1 MKLIQKL
8 NFPQKSIF
16 GFKILS
22 SLHSSL
28 FCYLFLIAGKSLN
41 MFFGLSRINIIAGSL
56 FNIILNLSIVILIV
70 NLIKKRR
77 QIKKIHFIFLNFI
90 LFIYL
95 PISLFDI
102 FRYSKILFFF
112 LFKYTYQNNTY
123 FSLSW
128 SYKNFSNNNAT
139 KFFRNK
145 VLNN

>member
-1 MKLIQKL
+1 MKLIPKF

-28 FCYLFLIAGKSLN
+28 FCYLLVLTGKSLN
-41 MFFGLSRINIIAGSL
+41 IFFGSSRINIIAGSL
-56 FNIILNLSIVILIV
+56 FNIILNLSIVILII
-70 NLIKKRR
+70 NLIKKRK
-77 QIKKIHFIFLNFI
+77 QIKKNHFIILNFL

-112 LFKYTYQNNTY
+112 LFKYTYQNNIY

-128 SYKNFSNNNAT
+128 SYKNFFNNKAT
-139 KFFRNK
+139 KF
-145 VLNN
+145 LEI

>member
-1 MKLIQKL
+1 MKIIPKL

-22 SLHSSL
+22 SLQSSIS
-28 FCYLFLIAGKSLN
+28 CYILLLAGKSLN
-41 MFFGLSRINIIAGSL
+41 IFFGSSRINIISGSL

-70 NLIKKRR
+70 NLIKKRK

-112 LFKYTYQNNTY
+112 LFKYSYQNNIY
-123 FSLSW
+123 FSLS
-128 SYKNFSNNNAT
+128 
-139 KFFRNK
+139 
-145 VLNN
+145 